1 MTIKEIKAEIRRL
14 RKVKKDLRPG
24 SAERLDLGHKIKAL
38 KKQLADMSISEP
50 GKEKLIQEIYR
61 IDPLTEKMEMDLT
74 IYTEAE
80 LQKHID
86 RIKAKRPC

>member
-61 IDPLTEKMEMDLT
+61 IDPLIKKMEMDLT
-74 IYTEAE
+74 RYTEAE